1 MVASIV
7 RSSGL
12 EGVTVE
18 QKSNEMQSFA
28 SKKIGLL
35 GGTFDPLH
43 LTHLYIA
50 NVVKESCELDE
61 IWFIPAK
68 QPPHKEHKKISS
80 EQDRIAMLSAAIEHI
95 DYFKL
100 CLIECE
106 REGVSYTY
114 DTVAELNQKYP
125 QYTFFFIV
133 GADMVD
139 YLPNWY
145 RIDELIQRITFIG
158 IGRPGW
164 SLAPGHRYESRI
176 TKVEGVPSGLSS
188 SLIRE
193 LREQGKSIR
202 FLVPEEVYQYI
213 EGKQLYV

>member
-1 MVASIV
+1 M
-7 RSSGL
+7 
-12 EGVTVE
+12 E
-18 QKSNEMQSFA
+18 QKSNEKQSSA
-28 SKKIGLL
+28 GKKIGLL
-35 GGTFDPLH
+35 GGTFDPIH

-50 NVVKESCELDE
+50 NVAKETCELDE

-68 QPPHKEHKKISS
+68 QPPHKEQKKISL

-106 REGVSYTY
+106 RVGVSYTF

-125 QYTFFFIV
+125 QYTFFFII

-139 YLPNWY
+139 YLPKWY

-164 SLAPGHRYESRI
+164 SLAPGHSYESKI
-176 TKVEGVPSGLSS
+176 TKVEGVPSNLSS

-213 EGKQLYV
+213 EEKQLYV